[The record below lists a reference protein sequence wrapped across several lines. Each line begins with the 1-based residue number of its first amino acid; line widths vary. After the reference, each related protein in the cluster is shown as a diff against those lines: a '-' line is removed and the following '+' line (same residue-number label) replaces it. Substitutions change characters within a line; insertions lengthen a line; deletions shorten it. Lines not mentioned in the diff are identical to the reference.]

1 MNSGKPVGYGHWIR
15 QAEACRRTAE
25 RITGEFTRAYLL
37 DLAMRCDALA
47 AASVPRIRPR
57 GGLMDGVAGE
67 GGLMFTKPV
76 HDPVSDMLIAR
87 RRLGPD
93 AHG

>member
-1 MNSGKPVGYGHWIR
+1 MTTGSPVGYRHWIR
-15 QAEACRRTAE
+15 QAEACRRTAA

-47 AASVPRIRPR
+47 AASVPHIKPR
-57 GGLMDGVAGE
+57 RRAAGDMS
-67 GGLMFTKPV
+67 GQNRLMFVKPI

-87 RRLGPD
+87 R
-93 AHG
+93 HGHGKSGD